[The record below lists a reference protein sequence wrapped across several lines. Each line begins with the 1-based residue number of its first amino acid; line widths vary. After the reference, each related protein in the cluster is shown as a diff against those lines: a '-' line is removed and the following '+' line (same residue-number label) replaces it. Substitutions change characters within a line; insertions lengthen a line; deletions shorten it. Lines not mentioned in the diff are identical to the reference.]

1 MLMREPSASVQPIV
15 PEVAK
20 TQLHTNNATPKAEY
34 QLLFTLQ
41 SVITSVG
48 VELEKTYP
56 HNLKNSLGMHLT
68 KIVGRI

>member
-20 TQLHTNNATPKAEY
+20 TQLHTNATPTAEY

-48 VELEKTYP
+48 VELEPTYAQ
-56 HNLKNSLGMHLT
+56 NL
-68 KIVGRI
+68 